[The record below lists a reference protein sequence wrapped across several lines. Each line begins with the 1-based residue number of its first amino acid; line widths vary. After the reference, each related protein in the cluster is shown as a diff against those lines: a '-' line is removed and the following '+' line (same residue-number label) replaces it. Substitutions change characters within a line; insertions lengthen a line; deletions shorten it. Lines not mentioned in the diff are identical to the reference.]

1 MMSDA
6 SFAQGLNFYKLSWVF
21 FLGCFLGVVI
31 ETIWCLLRYRKLESR
46 KGLVWGPFNLV
57 YGFGALVITVGLYP
71 LRDSR
76 DLFIFVAGSLL
87 GGIFEYVCS
96 VIQEKVTGTIS
107 WDYKD
112 FPLNLNGRINL
123 LYCFFWGILALLW
136 VKDAYPF
143 LARLIEQLPNDIGIP
158 LTWIGVVF
166 FIIDSL
172 HSAFVVRRMN
182 ERQNGIYQTNRLGRL
197 LDKYYP
203 DEKVRK
209 IYPNMRFNPEFQSES
224 TVDDKSEA

>member
-1 MMSDA
+1 M
-6 SFAQGLNFYKLSWVF
+6 
-21 FLGCFLGVVI
+21 
-31 ETIWCLLRYRKLESR
+31 
-46 KGLVWGPFNLV
+46 
-57 YGFGALVITVGLYP
+57 
-71 LRDSR
+71 
-76 DLFIFVAGSLL
+76 
-87 GGIFEYVCS
+87 
-96 VIQEKVTGTIS
+96 
-107 WDYKD
+107 
-112 FPLNLNGRINL
+112 
-123 LYCFFWGILALLW
+123 GILALLW

-182 ERQNGIYQTNRLGRL
+182 ERQNGIYQTNWLGKL

-224 TVDDKSEA
+224 TVDDKTEA

>member
-6 SFAQGLNFYKLSWVF
+6 SFAQGLNFYKLFWVF

-71 LRDSR
+71 LRDSC
-76 DLFIFVAGSLL
+76 DLFVFVAGSLL

-123 LYCFFWGILALLW
+123 LYYFFWAFLLCFGSRTPI
-136 VKDAYPF
+136 PF
-143 LARLIEQLPNDIGIP
+143 LRG
-158 LTWIGVVF
+158 
-166 FIIDSL
+166 
-172 HSAFVVRRMN
+172 
-182 ERQNGIYQTNRLGRL
+182 
-197 LDKYYP
+197 
-203 DEKVRK
+203 
-209 IYPNMRFNPEFQSES
+209 
-224 TVDDKSEA
+224 